1 MIFKK
6 QETLIMKRLAIILLI
21 SLLALV
27 GNTQESNISEVYDLS
42 VTPPSPN
49 STALGEYADVPV
61 SLYTGT
67 PNVSIPIHTFQGK
80 HLSVPIGLSYH
91 ASGIKVDEIASS
103 VGLGWA
109 LNAGGVITRTIYGLP
124 DEIGAGFQNQP
135 TDLGN
140 QPNLLEAAAR
150 GRIDAQP
157 DMFFF
162 NFQGSS
168 GKFIISNNGIM
179 VAPYQDIKIET
190 GSLFQSWTI
199 TTNDGIRYFFGGEG
213 AIEKTLPNSF
223 YCESEQNP
231 DDDQITSWY
240 LKTIEHPNGEIIT
253 FDYGNADLQY
263 ISSVSQSQ
271 SFPMYGETCSGCYFN
286 TIVETCAQQVNVSS
300 KYLRKI
306 SGSTGS
312 MEFAY
317 SGREDLPGG
326 VKLDT
331 ISCKGTNGQAYRE
344 VTLSYDYFDSPGRS
358 AIENVRGISVGQDQI
373 RKRLKLRAVY
383 AGEQFT
389 PPYQLEYNEE
399 GNYQLP
405 PRFSYQQDHWG
416 YANSNPKYTLIPI
429 NNNFHQFQDGA
440 DRSADEERTKAG
452 SLKKITYPTGGHATF
467 EFEAHDYGF
476 RSKSDANAF
485 ATVRDSQFLSV
496 SAVSEDT
503 FPKKQSFTIEVSQ
516 LVKVTSSIMLD
527 PLYPVLA
534 DFPMVEI
541 INTDNGASLFSRND
555 GGTLIEELFLVPGN
569 YEVIIHYVRNG
580 DESVSIDLEW
590 VYVLAD
596 SPENQEVQFSP
607 INSIIVEPRSIQ
619 VDIGL
624 EDPKTVQVIPFTVN
638 VGQFINMTSKI
649 WAEGIQAGDIGDQG
663 EEGTTGEGQEGGDVV
678 GLAEIR
684 HSGGSLFTS
693 ASIGSQAVTRTIYF
707 EAGDYEIYIDIA
719 HFECASFH
727 LEWDEY
733 VELEADQD
741 GVYKNLAGGLRIKK
755 VEMYDGTK
763 DIVNHYSYVSE
774 DEGDRSS
781 GVNLNEPQY
790 FTNRLV
796 GILGIY
802 SCTPNDRTAYIC
814 NRIQGSS
821 SSMVHLGSTQGSHV
835 GYTNVSVTRGGGQAG
850 RTVSWF
856 SFVSDD
862 GYTGFPF
869 GPITSQDWQRGF
881 LEKMIDYDSG
891 DNPVR
896 EVTNNYDF
904 VEQGRVTGYRTALE
918 IANLQNSPA
927 IVATQPYDVISG
939 WAKLNSTTEILDGVT
954 KTTNYTYGSSEVLTN
969 LRSTEFTNS
978 DNRIYK
984 TEYDYAT
991 DVNNED
997 MESKHLLSIPV
1008 ETRQLVNGEQ
1018 VGGVR
1023 TIYAKGEIEGGGTYE
1038 NLIVPKDLYRWEG
1051 QDWDTV
1057 GQFTAYTPDGFPKE
1071 FVKKHYED
1079 FPITYGWNNGLLQSK
1094 EYSNFLWQYMYEG
1107 TSHRQLKMAI
1117 NPDGTASE
1125 YSYDGIQRLET
1136 AKQLGV
1142 GGVEKST
1149 ITLSYN
1155 YGNPASDGN
1164 YINSTTSYSDGTPSK
1179 SSNRYFDGLGRPF
1192 KTVMKNY
1199 VNGQDVI
1206 TQEIEYVDGINRVAK
1221 KTHLVGNFESFEY
1234 EPDPLDRVKIT
1245 TLPDGNTLEVDY
1257 GNEGQYYQQILK
1269 DEKGNETTT
1278 TTDILGRTAQIK
1290 DAKQGSTI
1298 YQYDDWGNIIDITT
1312 PLGNQYVYTYDNSQ
1326 NHLASKS
1333 IPGGGVTTFDYY
1345 DDKDLLQSQT
1355 DANGNELTYEYDEYD
1370 RILLTYKGGE
1380 VMVKNKYYE
1389 SDHVD
1394 KIEYTEYTLL
1404 GATGKTIDA
1413 YVYDEFGRVFEY
1425 NYTHLLGMDKTIN
1438 TYDNADRLLESDL
1451 NHTGYQTE
1459 GVLNEFTYDDWD
1471 RPLTTINTVN
1481 SINSPQEIANHLL
1494 YDERDQLRAKSI
1506 GGGLQM
1512 FNYQYESSRGW
1523 LQQIN
1528 DPLGVGQSLAACEK
1542 IKPNNPVK
1550 PPVVTKAGT
1559 PTLVDINLLLTLRQ
1573 TLRFQIQKAIDSIGC
1588 EPKFCPPI
1596 DCTPAEAAAQD
1607 LCLWEAIEDTKNQTG
1622 TTVSIPCEDGT
1633 TEDEWVPD
1641 VDDFPF
1647 PVDMIRVRLCNGTEH
1662 YLLRNSAE
1670 KLCGPYEEQQ
1680 SITITSPDQVFAIP
1694 DSVELTILNLEELLT
1709 MIVNGETPPLEDYVE
1724 CDTPY
1729 CPPVPQDCSDVI
1741 LAVQQAAIDIIK
1753 PIVPEITIADLPV
1766 TIYEMATCTGDIFYV
1781 LEKEYPIVEHTEMEV
1796 IDTITIDSLT
1806 QEIPIQIDPPN
1817 AGDCED
1823 LFHLYLE
1830 YEENGNIAS
1839 KSWQVY
1845 GRQLTQYIFDYD
1857 DLNRLERANYSQ
1869 ASGSRNTTSGNQ
1881 YGIPTITYD
1890 ADGNITRLVRNG
1902 ITGTCDNGLPTYGA
1916 IDVLDYEYNHSNAP
1930 NRLVSVEDGTG
1941 NEKGFNPGEGSGS
1954 YGYDDNGNLISDPY
1968 KALIIKYNYLNLPEE
1983 IKKGGDVIKIIY
1995 DAAGRK
2001 LQQEFIP
2008 AEGEGVLLDYISGIE
2023 YRNAEINS
2031 VYHSEGRAFNS
2042 EEGWRYEYSIKDHLG
2057 NTRLMISDL
2066 NGDGCISPL
2075 SDPSEIL
2082 QENHY
2087 YPFGLNMDGPW
2098 AKQYQK
2104 EETDED
2110 GNGVLDPIL
2119 DEEGNPVVD
2128 QEKLNRYQFNGKELT
2143 EDLGLNWNDYGARW
2157 YDPTVGRWN
2166 AVDPLAEEFY
2176 EWSPYNYTVN
2186 NPINYTDPDGRLP
2199 VPIVTGIIGG
2209 VGGAIFGFFKGKG
2222 VPLKQRFKNAG
2233 KGLVVGGVSG
2243 LLMGTGFGVASA
2255 LGTTGI
2261 VETAV
2266 IGGGL
2271 GGALAGGVG
2280 SLTAQGFE
2288 MLAGERKSIDAAEVW
2303 TDVLIGVPA
2312 GIGGGILGGAGTEV
2326 IGKEAGKQVFKRVF
2340 KRSAK
2345 RKFKKDA
2352 KRALELGGLTKREAR
2367 QAVNK
2372 AVNAAKKNKAKN
2384 IDRVRARVQNGTAT
2398 IINVITTSGK
2408 DVLDRSNNK

>member
-6 QETLIMKRLAIILLI
+6 QETLIMKRLSIILLV
-21 SLLALV
+21 SFLALV

-42 VTPPSPN
+42 VTAPSPN

-80 HLSVPIGLSYH
+80 HLSVPVNLSYH
-91 ASGIKVDEIASS
+91 GSGIKVDEIASN

-109 LNAGGVITRTIYGLP
+109 LNAGGVITRTVHGLP
-124 DEIGAGFQNQP
+124 DETVLGFRNQP
-135 TDLGN
+135 DLSLGFN
-140 QPNLLEAAAR
+140 SVLLEAAAR

-168 GKFIISNNGIM
+168 GKFVLSNTGE
-179 VAPYQDIKIET
+179 VLVVPYQDIKIEL
-190 GSLFQSWTI
+190 GNGLESWTI
-199 TTNDGIRYFFGGEG
+199 TTTDGIIYTFGGEG

-231 DDDQITSWY
+231 GDDEITSWY

-271 SFPMYGETCSGCYFN
+271 SFPQYKTCPDCSFN
-286 TIVETCAQQVNVSS
+286 TIVETCAQQANVSS

-317 SGREDLPGG
+317 SDRDDLPGG

-331 ISCKGTNGQAYRE
+331 ISCKGTNGQPYRE
-344 VTLSYDYFDSPGRS
+344 VLLKYDYFHSSGRS
-358 AIENVRGISVGQDQI
+358 AIENVSGISVGQDQF
-373 RKRLKLRAVY
+373 RKRLKLQAVY
-383 AGEQFT
+383 TGEQFT
-389 PPYQLEYNEE
+389 PPYQLEYNED

-416 YANSNPKYTLIPI
+416 YANSNPKYTLIPL

-440 DRSADEERTKAG
+440 DRSTDKERTKAG

-476 RSKSDANAF
+476 KSKSDATPFVPIIDPQSLSISANGQ
-485 ATVRDSQFLSV
+485 DSLPQ
-496 SAVSEDT
+496 
-503 FPKKQSFTIEVSQ
+503 KKLPFSIEVSQ
-516 LVKVTSSIMLD
+516 MVRVTSSLLTDDD
-527 PLYPVLA
+527 PTIPSLRKV
-534 DFPMVEI
+534 VGI
-541 INTDNGASLFSRND
+541 INTDNDVTIFSRKNE
-555 GGTLIEELFLVPGN
+555 GTLTEEVFLVPGN
-569 YEVIIHYVRNG
+569 YEVFIRNLRPN
-580 DESVSIDLEW
+580 ESASIELEW
-590 VYVLAD
+590 AYILSD
-596 SPENQEVQFSP
+596 SPEDQEVQFSP

-619 VDIGL
+619 VDVGL

-649 WAEGIQAGDIGDQG
+649 WAEGIQAGDLENGSND
-663 EEGTTGEGQEGGDVV
+663 EGGDVV

-684 HSGGSLFTS
+684 YADGSLFTS
-693 ASIGSQAVTRTIYF
+693 ASIGSQADTRTIYF

-719 HFECASFH
+719 HFECASFY
-727 LEWDEY
+727 LEWEEY
-733 VELEADQD
+733 VKLEPDEE
-741 GVYKNLAGGLRIKK
+741 GVYKNFAGGLRIKK
-755 VEMYDGTK
+755 VELQDGTK
-763 DIVNHYSYVSE
+763 DVVNHYSYVS
-774 DEGDRSS
+774 DEQGDRSS
-781 GVNLNEPQY
+781 GIILTQPRY
-790 FTNRLV
+790 FTDRQV
-796 GILGIY
+796 AITGG
-802 SCTPNDRTAYIC
+802 SCAPTNLTFYIC
-814 NRIQGSS
+814 DRIQGSS
-821 SSMVHLGSTQGSHV
+821 SSMVHLGSTQGSHI
-835 GYTNVSVTRGGGQAG
+835 GYGNVSVTRSGGEAG

-856 SFVSDD
+856 SFASEEGDES
-862 GYTGFPF
+862 FPF
-869 GPITSQDWQRGF
+869 GPVSSQDWQRGF
-881 LEKMIDYDSG
+881 LEKVIDYDTG

-896 EVTNNYDF
+896 EVRNNYEYI
-904 VEQGRVTGYRTALE
+904 EQGRVRGYRSALE
-918 IANLQNSPA
+918 VANMPYSPA
-927 IVATQPYDVISG
+927 AIVTQPYDVISG

-978 DNRIYK
+978 ANRIYK

-997 MESKHLLSIPV
+997 MESKYLLSIPV

-1051 QDWDTV
+1051 QDWDMV

-1071 FVKKHYED
+1071 FVKTHYED
-1079 FPITYGWNNGLLQSK
+1079 FPIKYGWNNGLLQSK
-1094 EYSNFLWQYMYEG
+1094 EYSDFLWQYMYEG
-1107 TSHRQLKMAI
+1107 TSHRQLKMAV
-1117 NPDGTASE
+1117 NPDGTGSE
-1125 YSYDGIQRLET
+1125 YTYDGIQRLET

-1221 KTHLVGNFESFEY
+1221 KTHLVGNFESYEY

-1326 NHLASKS
+1326 NHLVSKS

-1413 YVYDEFGRVFEY
+1413 YTYDEFGRVFEY

-1471 RPLTTINTVN
+1471 RPLMTINTVN

-1528 DPLGVGQSLAACEK
+1528 DPLGVGQNLAACEK
-1542 IKPNNPVK
+1542 IKPNNPAK

-1559 PTLVDINLLLTLRQ
+1559 PTLVDINLLLLLRQ
-1573 TLRFQIQKAIDSIGC
+1573 TLRLQIEKAIDSIN
-1588 EPKFCPPI
+1588 CPPI
-1596 DCTPAEAAAQD
+1596 LCPPVDCTPAEAAAQN
-1607 LCLWEAIEDTKNQTG
+1607 LCLWEAIEDTKDQTG
-1622 TTVSIPCEDGT
+1622 TTVTIPCEDGT
-1633 TEDEWVPD
+1633 TEDEWVPE

-1647 PVDMIRVRLCNGTEH
+1647 PVDMIRVRLCDGTEH

-1680 SITITSPDQVFAIP
+1680 SITISSPDQVFAIP

-1709 MIVNGETPPLEDYVE
+1709 MIANGETPPLEDYIE
-1724 CDTPY
+1724 CGTPY
-1729 CPPVPQDCSDVI
+1729 CPPIPQDCSDVI
-1741 LAVQQAAIDIIK
+1741 LAVQQAAIDILK
-1753 PIVPEITIADLPV
+1753 PTVPEITVEDLPV
-1766 TIYEMATCTGDIFYV
+1766 TIYEMATCTGDLFYV
-1781 LEKEYPIVEHTEMEV
+1781 LEREYPIVEHTEMEV
-1796 IDTITIDSLT
+1796 IDTIIIDSLT
-1806 QEIPIQIDPPN
+1806 QEIPLNIDPPN

-1902 ITGTCDNGLPTYGA
+1902 ITSTCDNGLPIYGA
-1916 IDVLDYEYNHSNAP
+1916 IDVLNYEYDHGNAP
-1930 NRLVSVEDGTG
+1930 NRLISVEDGTG

-1968 KALIIKYNYLNLPEE
+1968 KGLTIKYNYLNLPEE
-1983 IKKGGDVIKIIY
+1983 IKKGSDVIKIIY

-2023 YRNAEINS
+2023 YRNTEINS
-2031 VYHSEGRAFNS
+2031 VYNSEGRAFNS

-2104 EETDED
+2104 EETDEN
-2110 GNGVLDPIL
+2110 GNQILDPVL
-2119 DEEGNPVVD
+2119 DEEGNPIVD
-2128 QEKLNRYQFNGKELT
+2128 QTKLNRYQYNGKELT
-2143 EDLGLNWNDYGARW
+2143 SDLGLNWYAYGARW
-2157 YDPTVGRWN
+2157 YDPAIGRFTG
-2166 AVDPLAEEFY
+2166 VDPISDQFPNL
-2176 EWSPYNYTVN
+2176 STYNYASN
-2186 NPINYTDPDGRLP
+2186 DPISNIDLHGLQGLKAWIADGLKLMGFQ
-2199 VPIVTGIIGG
+2199 VGN
-2209 VGGAIFGFFKGKG
+2209 GGAS
-2222 VPLKQRFKNAG
+2222 AG
-2233 KGLVVGGVSG
+2233 RPGNQAQEWNKISDLR
-2243 LLMGTGFGVASA
+2243 
-2255 LGTTGI
+2255 
-2261 VETAV
+2261 
-2266 IGGGL
+2266 
-2271 GGALAGGVG
+2271 GALNKTEEGLEKVVDLQTTVVPFGDAIKLEMLEDDTKGAMLSIVYEAGG
-2280 SLTAQGFE
+2280 E
-2288 MLAGERKSIDAAEVW
+2288 LAGAGAAGEVIRQIRKR
-2303 TDVLIGVPA
+2303 VPA
-2312 GIGGGILGGAGTEV
+2312 GQEWIKLTDFLKGITDGQKGGSLIDEDLDDAGGYVKLINDDALDGQTKTWIEIRDAGD
-2326 IGKEAGKQVFKRVF
+2326 G
-2340 KRSAK
+2340 
-2345 RKFKKDA
+2345 
-2352 KRALELGGLTKREAR
+2352 KRETWWA
-2367 QAVNK
+2367 QLLK
-2372 AVNAAKKNKAKN
+2372 L
-2384 IDRVRARVQNGTAT
+2384 
-2398 IINVITTSGK
+2398 
-2408 DVLDRSNNK
+2408 LDPTGDPIK